1 MRAEVSCPS
10 EDALQLPWGFWDGLG
25 TCIFCGLCILM
36 CACRVEGRWE
46 GAPGD
51 FLVLLAV

>member
-25 TCIFCGLCILM
+25 SCILCGLCILM
-36 CACRVEGRWE
+36 CTCRVEGRWE
-46 GAPGD
+46 GPPGD